1 MSKYECVNDDFKIM
15 GCVKK
20 LYVYSDAYIYENF
33 PRNKKHLKILYFN
46 ECKSL
51 FDNVSLANNTSGNVR
66 KKYQVNILC
75 NISFLNFL
83 LTYFYDLGIVE
94 KRRFS
99 SAIRLLSEI
108 LLMVKEWE

>member
-51 FDNVSLANNTSGNVR
+51 FDNVR

-108 LLMVKEWE
+108 LLMVKGWE

>member
-1 MSKYECVNDDFKIM
+1 MNVLMMIFKIM

-33 PRNKKHLKILYFN
+33 PRNKKHLKKYYIFN

-66 KKYQVNILC
+66 KKSIRLIFLC
-75 NISFLNFL
+75 NISFF
-83 LTYFYDLGIVE
+83 
-94 KRRFS
+94 KFS
-99 SAIRLLSEI
+99 F
-108 LLMVKEWE
+108 